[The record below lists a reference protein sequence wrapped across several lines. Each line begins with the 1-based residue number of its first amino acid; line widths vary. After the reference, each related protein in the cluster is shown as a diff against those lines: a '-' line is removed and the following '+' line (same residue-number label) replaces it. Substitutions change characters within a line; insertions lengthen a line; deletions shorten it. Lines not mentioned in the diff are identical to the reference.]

1 MILFHPSLQ
10 SALVAYGIG
19 AVLAGGS
26 TFAMGLGDPWPLL
39 GSGAGTLIMSAALRL
54 MRRTFAMLARTLEE
68 LQFRRV
74 VLGIGTLA
82 ASFGSVVFAL
92 AIIRWQFDLVS
103 LTALWTTTAWALVNL
118 AAAWAA
124 VRRLAS
130 YLEPP
135 ADRSK
140 DQESDENGDES

>member
-1 MILFHPSLQ
+1 MLLHPSVP

-19 AVLAGGS
+19 AALAGGI
-26 TFAMGLGDPWPLL
+26 TFAMALGDPWPLL
-39 GSGAGTLIMSAALRL
+39 GSGAGTLMMSGALRL
-54 MRRTFAMLARTLEE
+54 MRRTFAMHARTLDE

-74 VLGIGTLA
+74 VLGIATLA
-82 ASFGSVVFAL
+82 ASFAIVVFAL

-103 LTALWTTTAWALVNL
+103 LTALGTTAAWGLVNL
-118 AAAWAA
+118 AAAFAA

-135 ADRSK
+135 VDRSN
-140 DQESDENGDES
+140 DPESDDTGDGS

>member
-1 MILFHPSLQ
+1 MILLHPSVQ

-19 AVLAGGS
+19 AALAGS
-26 TFAMGLGDPWPLL
+26 LTFAMDFGEPWPLL
-39 GSGAGTLIMSAALRL
+39 GSGAGALICAGALRL
-54 MRRTFAMLARTLEE
+54 MRRTFAMQARTLEE

-82 ASFGSVVFAL
+82 ASFGIVAFAL

-103 LTALWTTTAWALVNL
+103 LTALGTGTAWGLVSL
-118 AAAWAA
+118 VAAWAA
-124 VRRLAS
+124 ARRLAS

-135 ADRSK
+135 VDRSK
-140 DQESDENGDES
+140 EPESDETGDGS

>member
-1 MILFHPSLQ
+1 MLLHPSVQ

-19 AVLAGGS
+19 GLLAGGL
-26 TFAMGLGDPWPLL
+26 TFGMALGDPWPLL
-39 GSGAGTLIMSAALRL
+39 GSGAGALICAGALRL
-54 MRRTFAMLARTLEE
+54 MRRTFAMQARTLEE

-82 ASFGSVVFAL
+82 ASFGSLVFAL

-103 LTALWTTTAWALVNL
+103 LTALATSTAWGLVNL
-118 AAAWAA
+118 VAAWAA
-124 VRRLAS
+124 VRRLES

-135 ADRSK
+135 VDRSNGP
-140 DQESDENGDES
+140 ESDETGDGS